1 MPLPYPKSSLDAHQ
15 IWQFAFDENSG
26 RLRTDGTFSGS
37 ITVNLDS
44 LNDSVSIGDSVS
56 GHKLVINAD
65 GTINANVAVEHTSDS
80 IRLGNGVDYLTSTT
94 VGAAK
99 TLDVAVKEA
108 PLSLA
113 QESTQQAVQALLTT
127 ISGQLTTVNTRALV
141 FSTDKVDIS
150 NSTNV
155 GVIGPLTNTEL
166 RASAIA
172 ISATSLP
179 LPSGAATDALQNA
192 ANVILT
198 SIDGKL
204 TSPLTVNATLAD
216 EPIKM
221 SGTENGLPTGTEFT
235 VVNNRRL
242 QILGAK
248 DREQSI
254 TYADFGTKNQRITQI
269 DYTAASIGTG
279 VGYTARKTFTYTLVG
294 TNYRRDSINWTL
306 F

>member
-1 MPLPYPKSSLDAHQ
+1 MPLPYPKSSLDANQ
-15 IWQFAFDENSG
+15 VLQFAFDENSG

-44 LNDSVSIGDSVS
+44 LSDSVAIGDSVS
-56 GHKLVINAD
+56 GYKLVINSD

-99 TLDVAVKEA
+99 TLDVTVKEA

-155 GVIGPLTNTEL
+155 GVVGPLTNTEL
-166 RASAIA
+166 RASAVA

-179 LPSGAATDALQNA
+179 LPSGAATDALQTA

>member
-155 GVIGPLTNTEL
+155 GVIGH
-166 RASAIA
+166 
-172 ISATSLP
+172 
-179 LPSGAATDALQNA
+179 
-192 ANVILT
+192 
-198 SIDGKL
+198 
-204 TSPLTVNATLAD
+204 
-216 EPIKM
+216 
-221 SGTENGLPTGTEFT
+221 
-235 VVNNRRL
+235 
-242 QILGAK
+242 
-248 DREQSI
+248 
-254 TYADFGTKNQRITQI
+254 
-269 DYTAASIGTG
+269 
-279 VGYTARKTFTYTLVG
+279 
-294 TNYRRDSINWTL
+294 
-306 F
+306 